1 MNRTLLALGM
11 MAFTGAGLAAVAA
24 AGCGSSGNAFGS
36 GGGNDST
43 SASGNGGQSDS
54 GTGMTTTGQG
64 DGSFGSAVSD
74 ASGQGFHST
83 GATDASGTCG
93 LGSAASSA
101 TNESASTL
109 NLFGQIVYYD
119 DGGDLPMGR
128 YEAKYLGGCMK
139 YDWLFNWQV
148 QASWADAGGGGFWF
162 VGDTSTERIVMA
174 PGVTQSYADFD
185 ACVGANMTASP
196 EDFDFAGGKLGIWL
210 NDDPYTDNVAGPD
223 GGNPRWQ
230 LTLLGACPPDITPQ

>member
-1 MNRTLLALGM
+1 MNRTLLALGV
-11 MAFTGAGLAAVAA
+11 MAFTGAALAAVAA
-24 AGCGSSGNAFGS
+24 AGCGSSGTGFGS
-36 GGGNDST
+36 GGGN
-43 SASGNGGQSDS
+43 GGQNDS
-54 GTGMTTTGQG
+54 GTGMTTTAQG
-64 DGSFGSAVSD
+64 DGSFGPPVSD

-119 DGGDLPMGR
+119 DGGDLPKGR

-139 YDWLFNWQV
+139 YDWLCNWQV

-162 VGDTSTERIVMA
+162 VGDTSSDRVVMA

-185 ACVGANMTASP
+185 ACVAANMTASP
-196 EDFDFAGGKLGIWL
+196 EDFAFDGGKLGIWL
-210 NDDPYTDNVAGPD
+210 NDDPYTDNVAWPD